1 MKAAPATSLPAL
13 CDDGHV
19 LIVCKYYHHP
29 AVAMA
34 IIMRNLL
41 SRFNR
46 ESFTV
51 ITDPVPGVGP
61 RYPGAR
67 DYYFAPRPSFLPER
81 FRPLWNRAQ
90 VPVASA
96 KAAGLIRKLDVR
108 VTVVC
113 HVDMH
118 AVTVARNAAKATRTP
133 WMPYI
138 HNMIWENFR
147 DTKLEKEA
155 TRVQKQVFEEAS
167 SLLVMCDGIKD
178 LYQER
183 YGLESRSIVHNH
195 IEPVRETLP
204 DRPVKPQCF
213 LSGHIYQ
220 INVHAVKRVIEAARQ
235 LDLSMV
241 VTAPESHLTNAG
253 IADQVRREFYPERA
267 DYLAAL
273 EEQAILVTAL
283 DWPDESKQ
291 SEEELLTLLPTRVVE
306 YLAAGRPVLA
316 HCPPESFMA
325 KFLLRHKCAMVV
337 TDPSVE
343 AVADAMKLLIAGG
356 EAVAAMCRAGLD
368 TVRNVFGIDK
378 VAAEFQ
384 DEINA
389 VAKLKWGQ
397 KLR

>member
-1 MKAAPATSLPAL
+1 MNAIPGESLPAL

-34 IIMRNLL
+34 VIMRNLL
-41 SRFNR
+41 SRFSP

-51 ITDPVPGVGP
+51 ITDPVPGIGP
-61 RYPGAR
+61 RHPGAR
-67 DYYFAPRPSFLPER
+67 DYDFAPLPSFLPQR
-81 FRPLWNRAQ
+81 LQPLWQRAQ
-90 VPVASA
+90 VPLASA
-96 KAAGLIRKLDVR
+96 RAASLIRELDVR
-108 VTVVC
+108 AVVVC

-118 AVTVARNAAKATRTP
+118 AVTVARNAAKTTQTP

-138 HNMIWENFR
+138 HNMIWENYR
-147 DTKLEKEA
+147 DTKLEKRA
-155 TRVQKQVFEEAS
+155 VRVQKQVFEEAS

-178 LYQER
+178 LYHER
-183 YGLESRSIVHNH
+183 YGIESRSIVHNH

-220 INVHAVKRVIEAARQ
+220 INVHAVKRVVEAARQ
-235 LDLSMV
+235 LGLSMV
-241 VTAPESHLTNAG
+241 VTAPESHLTTAG
-253 IADQVRREFYPERA
+253 IADQVRREFYPERE

-283 DWPDESKQ
+283 DWPKESKQ

-325 KFLLRHKCAMVV
+325 KFLIRHKCAMVV
-337 TDPSVE
+337 TEPSVE
-343 AVADAMKLLIAGG
+343 AVVDGMKLLLAGG
-356 EAVAAMCRAGLD
+356 EAIDSLCRAGLD
-368 TVRNVFGIDK
+368 TVRNVFGIDQ
-378 VAAEFQ
+378 VAAAFR
-384 DEINA
+384 DEVNA
-389 VAKLKWGQ
+389 VAKLRWGQ